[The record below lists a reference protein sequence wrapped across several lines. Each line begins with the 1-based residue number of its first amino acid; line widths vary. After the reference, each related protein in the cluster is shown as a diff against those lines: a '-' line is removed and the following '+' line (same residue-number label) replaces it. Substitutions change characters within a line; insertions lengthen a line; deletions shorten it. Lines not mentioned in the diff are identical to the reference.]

1 MLHQSASCWS
11 RFSQGFGQNPA
22 QKESQIWGGRVRA
35 IARLLPIA
43 ASAAAVVCAAPT
55 QATEL
60 LEPRP
65 SAPESAES
73 THLDAEN
80 SLVLAVV
87 AEDAAMAEESRGAS
101 KFSSLSLRSDS
112 LPSALPQ
119 PQPVVVA
126 DAQFHENA
134 LAQPPLIEPHSP
146 SSAQLLLDGLPTQEA
161 TVAQEATV
169 EESVLA
175 QGSPDPL
182 DEPFEPDL
190 EPVDLPEL
198 EPAGLPEG
206 KLESQEFFEEVP
218 PDALALEDS
227 RPRGRRW
234 QVTVEPYFFIPL
246 DVRADIAALGR
257 STRIRADLDDFLDL
271 DRAFDGG
278 LRIDAQ
284 TGRFGILLDGYYLS
298 LANSGTLPVTF
309 PAGSLLRFGIPFEVE
324 GRADAS
330 ASLRQGKIDLAAY
343 YRVVNRSLRRSPTP
357 SNPFPFLLVDPILGL
372 RTNIS
377 RREIEIDELRIG
389 PNTIPIDREFSD
401 SRTTLE
407 PLVGLRVGLQLSPRW
422 SLGLEG
428 NVSGF
433 NINAERDTTWNFQA
447 GVGYSFSR
455 SVALRIAYVYSG
467 YEFRDGSGLRRSEVD
482 LDQHGLGL
490 WLSIRF

>member
-1 MLHQSASCWS
+1 MLHQSASRWS

-22 QKESQIWGGRVRA
+22 QEESQVWGGRVRA
-35 IARLLPIA
+35 IAPLLSIA
-43 ASAAAVVCAAPT
+43 VSTAAVVCAAPT

-60 LEPRP
+60 PEPRP

-80 SLVLAVV
+80 SPVLAVI
-87 AEDAAMAEESRGAS
+87 AEDVAMAKASHGAS
-101 KFSSLSLRSDS
+101 KFSSFSSLTLRSDS

-119 PQPVVVA
+119 PQPAVVA

-134 LAQPPLIEPHSP
+134 LAQPPLIEPQSP
-146 SSAQLLLDGLPTQEA
+146 SSAQLLLDELP
-161 TVAQEATV
+161 AQEATV

-182 DEPFEPDL
+182 DEPFDPDL
-190 EPVDLPEL
+190 EPIDLPEL

-206 KLESQEFFEEVP
+206 EFESQESFEEVP

-234 QVTVEPYFFIPL
+234 QVTVEPHFFIPL

-357 SNPFPFLLVDPILGL
+357 SNPFPFLVVDPILGL

-377 RREIEIDELRIG
+377 RREIEVDELRIG

-455 SVALRIAYVYSG
+455 SVALRIAYIYNG

-490 WLSIRF
+490 RLSIRF